1 MAFAYANRE
10 RYIFMYVT
18 NRLDFGHLVNPDN
31 YVITVIHPDLYQIF
45 DNKLDWEKKYIHEN
59 YSENFNPNRT
69 PTQVKKNMCSFSYGI
84 FNIYGILD
92 INSIRCSLQPCPDV
106 YWFPIVNE
114 RFTKELIDVME
125 AYGKWSDGSNH
136 VRRFIFAVSYRY
148 NNRTQISIFSDRTN
162 QQDKRSPYS

>member
-31 YVITVIHPDLYQIF
+31 YDITLTHPDLYQIF
-45 DNKLDWEKKYIHEN
+45 DNKLDWEKRYIHEN

-69 PTQVKKNMCSFSYGI
+69 PTQVKRTHFYTRSYGI
-84 FNIYGILD
+84 FNI
-92 INSIRCSLQPCPDV
+92 NSIKSSLQPCPDV

-114 RFTKELIDVME
+114 RFTKELIDIME

-148 NNRTQISIFSDRTN
+148 NNRTQISI
-162 QQDKRSPYS
+162 